1 MEDEDE
7 SSRRYFNPLFNRSFD
22 EINDGDKKE
31 KSESD
36 VQIIEADDD
45 VEFAR
50 KTGFNLSFRTQKILD
65 KTISSNNIFY
75 LK

>member
-65 KTISSNNIFY
+65 KTISSNNIFI
-75 LK
+75 